1 MKTELIQKVL
11 ESESG
16 VRQSDKGCY
25 LVGDELD
32 LTVHIEM
39 GHEAMS
45 VSRVRRLTLSADAAL
60 PLLILE
66 THKNERIYLSSD
78 TGVRALKFAPNE
90 SGRKPS
96 TGFAGIR

>member
-1 MKTELIQKVL
+1 MKTELLQKVL
-11 ESESG
+11 ESEAG
-16 VRQSDKGCY
+16 VRHEDKGSY

-32 LTVHIEM
+32 LTVHLEV

-45 VSRVRRLTLSADAAL
+45 ISRVRRITISSVGIA
-60 PLLILE
+60 PLLLFE
-66 THKNERIYLSSD
+66 THKNERIYLSGE

-96 TGFAGIR
+96 TGFAGLR

>member
-16 VRQSDKGCY
+16 VRQSDKGNY

-32 LTVHIEM
+32 LTVHIEV
-39 GHEAMS
+39 GHEALS
-45 VSRVRRLTLSADAAL
+45 VSRVRRLTISTDALL
-60 PLLILE
+60 PLLVLE
-66 THKNERIYLSSD
+66 THKNERIYLSGD